1 MKRNSNKYKYDFLGI
16 LPRYFKIPLTI
27 KNRYVCSYFV
37 AYVLEKSNIYKF
49 TKNVCLINPKDFESL
64 KGFKEVYSG
73 KFKLYGKEN

>member
-1 MKRNSNKYKYDFLGI
+1 MI
-16 LPRYFKIPLTI
+16 T
-27 KNRYVCSYFV
+27 FV

-73 KFKLYGKEN
+73 KFKLDGK

>member
-1 MKRNSNKYKYDFLGI
+1 MG
-16 LPRYFKIPLTI
+16 YFKIGLSI
-27 KNRYVCSYFV
+27 KNGDVCSYFV
-37 AYVLEKSNIYKF
+37 DYEHEKYNIYKF